1 MPGQAQLITR
11 ERQGTIWRHGGPSRI
26 RRWALESPILSKTRK
41 RDSAFGRKLLLLSR
55 RHVCSVHAECTSPWR
70 RRPYTCPHTPLGHTP
85 FLRRPEVPHTA
96 PRRSPIPGTTNACA
110 EPALTRTLPRHRWAT
125 QPEILPT
132 PASAWPSKPARD
144 RKLLLVSYLQVTQL
158 QNGGAPGQGRGVAAA
173 RLAQAGTCIGPTS
186 RAFIVVAAV
195 CATICPTRARPRG
208 LAIVSD
214 EPLLPDSRPC
224 KYLRALARA
233 LV

>member
-11 ERQGTIWRHGGPSRI
+11 ERQGTIWRHGGPGLPRRHPTRIEAPKTTVPCPPSRI

-55 RHVCSVHAECTSPWR
+55 RHVCSVHAECTSPCVDR
-70 RRPYTCPHTPLGHTP
+70 RCHTQPLDAHP
-85 FLRRPEVPHTA
+85 F
-96 PRRSPIPGTTNACA
+96 
-110 EPALTRTLPRHRWAT
+110 RWAT
-125 QPEILPT
+125 QTEILPT